1 MLRANAFMLQTA
13 LFEQVFQGQAY
24 AFADFRAFGNAF
36 GGGFGFA
43 FVVAEGKQGV
53 DDVLAFV
60 GNGIRANR
68 PSETVWD
75 TSLPRSSNTMRSAVF
90 CRYRERRRG
99 V

>member
-1 MLRANAFMLQTA
+1 MLRANAFMFQTA

-60 GNGIRANR
+60 GNGIR
-68 PSETVWD
+68 D
-75 TSLPRSSNTMRSAVF
+75 KQAV
-90 CRYRERRRG
+90 
-99 V
+99 